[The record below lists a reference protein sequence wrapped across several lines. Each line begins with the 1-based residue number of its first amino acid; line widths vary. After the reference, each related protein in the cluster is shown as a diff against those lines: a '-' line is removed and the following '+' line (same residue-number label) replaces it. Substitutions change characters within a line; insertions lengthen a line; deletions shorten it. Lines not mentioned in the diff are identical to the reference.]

1 MDIINITKYNKDTVL
16 RFQQFN
22 ARLFKKFPRSTQVLF
37 AVVVVSL
44 LAGGY
49 LAIRAKAWLYLLVVA
64 FAVYLFVRRYYAL
77 FIAPGKKFEQSSFA
91 DLTQRYAFR
100 KNGFTVTVNGKED
113 KAYYE
118 RLFDIWETPDAF
130 YLYANAR
137 QAYIVSKDG
146 FESGTAEALASFLK
160 SKVPEKKYKTVKR

>member
-1 MDIINITKYNKDTVL
+1 MDIINTTTYNKDTVL

-22 ARLFKKFPRSTQVLF
+22 ARLFKKYPRSTEVLF
-37 AVVVVSL
+37 ALVIVSL
-44 LAGGY
+44 IAGAF
-49 LAIRAKAWLYLLVVA
+49 LAIRAKAWLYVLVVA
-64 FAVYLFVRRYYAL
+64 FAVYLFARRYYAL
-77 FIAPGKKFEQSSFA
+77 FIAPGKKFDKSSFA
-91 DLTQRYAFR
+91 DLTQRYAFH
-100 KNGFTVTVNGKED
+100 KNGFTITVNGRED

-146 FESGTAEALASFLK
+146 FESGTAETLAAFLK
-160 SKVPEKKYKTVKR
+160 NKVPAKKYKTVKR